1 MAVAV
6 TYPGVYS
13 SIVSSPNPPTAGI
26 ATSVTLLVGRAAI
39 GPVLQPTPIFSYQDY
54 IRQFGGLGEDFPLSY
69 AAYHFFNNG
78 GGEAII
84 VRSFKTRNAEIS
96 VGEAQVL
103 SGTGY
108 VTVPASGANP
118 FVVQK
123 VAGGGTLAVTLTQ
136 STSQNLDAAS
146 GYLYDITVTQTP
158 AEGDATSE
166 TLINVRSQ
174 DTMTSGTTFADALAN
189 STLLVAP
196 TNSAGVPLAS
206 IDPSVPTGST
216 GISGVFVANNAATI
230 PVGNAAVPL
239 DTAYVLMNSAAT
251 SPFLVAAAPGAAY
264 NGLAVTLSLSAV
276 QPSNATDTAFL
287 YDMKI
292 SLTVGGGQPM
302 NEQFTGIQSA
312 TGMSA
317 GQSFAQAVSQ
327 SALVVQPVDASGK
340 PLAPPA
346 FTAKISS
353 PIVAVTKT
361 EGLDSLALD
370 AADYSDALGAV
381 PSSMLYN
388 IVVLP
393 PDDPDTWDRLGAAV
407 YQGVA
412 QQVVDANAFLI
423 VDPLQ
428 SWEGLADSGQVSNI
442 NLSSYPALSENQS
455 ESAAVFF
462 PRINAPD
469 PLSSTGAVQTFYPSA
484 FMAGAFAQMDSNVG
498 VWAAAAGLSS
508 PINGAVGLTVELNDP
523 NNGLLYVQGINC
535 LRTFNI
541 GGTVPWG
548 ARTLRG
554 APALADQY
562 NVIPVRRLALY
573 IAQWVNE
580 NTRWAVFQPNDQTLW
595 SALTAQVTTFM
606 TGIWKRGGLFGTS
619 ASQAFFVNCNA
630 TTTTQD
636 DINNGVVNLNIGF
649 APVRPAEFVVI
660 TIQQSYS
667 TGTAS

>member
-6 TYPGVYS
+6 SYPGVYS

-39 GPVLQPTPIFSYQDY
+39 GPVLEPTPIFSYQDY
-54 IRQFGGLGEDFPLSY
+54 IRQFGGLGESFPLSY

-78 GGEAII
+78 GGEAIV
-84 VRSFKTRNAEIS
+84 VRSFKTRSAKIS
-96 VGEAQVL
+96 VGAAQVL

-108 VTVPASGANP
+108 VTIPASGDNP

-123 VAGGGTLAVTLTQ
+123 TPGGGTLAVTLTRSAKQ
-136 STSQNLDAAS
+136 AAT
-146 GYLYDITVTQTP
+146 GYLYDIAVTQTP
-158 AEGDATSE
+158 AGGTAATE
-166 TLINVRSQ
+166 TLLGIRSL
-174 DTMTSGTTFADALAN
+174 DSMADGTTFADALAK

-196 TNSAGVPLAS
+196 TGSAGALPS
-206 IDPSVPTGST
+206 IDPAVPATGS
-216 GISGVFVANNAATI
+216 GISGVFVANDVATI
-230 PVGNAAVPL
+230 SVGSAAVPL
-239 DTAYVLMNSAAT
+239 DTAYVLMSAT
-251 SPFLVAAAPGAAY
+251 SPSPFLVAAAPGAAY
-264 NGLAVTLSLSAV
+264 NGLAVTLSMSAV

-292 SLTVGGGQPM
+292 SLKVGSGQPM

-312 TGMSA
+312 ANMTV
-317 GQSFAQAVSQ
+317 GQSFAQAVAQ

-340 PLAPPA
+340 PLAAPT
-346 FTAKISS
+346 FTAKIST
-353 PIVAVTKT
+353 PITAVTKAL
-361 EGLDSLALD
+361 GQDSLAL
-370 AADYSDALGAV
+370 ATADYSAALGAV

-393 PDDPDTWDRLGAAV
+393 PDDPGTWDTLGAAI

-428 SWEGLADSGQVSNI
+428 SWEGLADSGQTANI

-469 PLSSTGAVQTFYPSA
+469 PLSPTGAVQTFYPSA